1 MTQIIRSAKLTDQ
14 RVLCDLY
21 RQLHPADPA
30 WPSEAAAAEALSHV
44 LGHEGTTILL
54 GEVGAVAVSTGM
66 LVICR
71 NFSRCGRPFALIENV
86 VTDRQHRKRGYG
98 RKLVEHA
105 IDLARQQG
113 CYRVTLM
120 TGSRREETLRFYEA
134 AGLRRNTKTAFEA
147 RFAEPAPLLSPRSAF
162 LPFAWLAASPAA
174 CWVGERSRLS
184 SRLFALLT
192 RRRPLLERR

>member
-1 MTQIIRSAKLTDQ
+1 MGLMTQIIRSAKLTDQ

-71 NFSRCGRPFALIENV
+71 NFSRCGRPFALMKSCNGS
-86 VTDRQHRKRGYG
+86 TTSQARLWSQARG
-98 RKLVEHA
+98 
-105 IDLARQQG
+105 ARD
-113 CYRVTLM
+113 
-120 TGSRREETLRFYEA
+120 
-134 AGLRRNTKTAFEA
+134 
-147 RFAEPAPLLSPRSAF
+147 
-162 LPFAWLAASPAA
+162 
-174 CWVGERSRLS
+174 
-184 SRLFALLT
+184 
-192 RRRPLLERR
+192 

>member
-1 MTQIIRSAKLTDQ
+1 MIVRDRRVPIDGLMTQIIRSAKLTDQ

-30 WPSEAAAAEALSHV
+30 WPSEAVAAEALSHV
-44 LGHEGTTILL
+44 LGHDGTTILL
-54 GEVGAVAVSTGM
+54 GEVGAVAVSTCM
-66 LVICR
+66 LMICP

-86 VTDRQHRKRGYG
+86 VTDRQHRQRGYG
-98 RKLVEHA
+98 RKIVEHA

-147 RFAEPAPLLSPRSAF
+147 RFA
-162 LPFAWLAASPAA
+162 
-174 CWVGERSRLS
+174 
-184 SRLFALLT
+184 
-192 RRRPLLERR
+192 